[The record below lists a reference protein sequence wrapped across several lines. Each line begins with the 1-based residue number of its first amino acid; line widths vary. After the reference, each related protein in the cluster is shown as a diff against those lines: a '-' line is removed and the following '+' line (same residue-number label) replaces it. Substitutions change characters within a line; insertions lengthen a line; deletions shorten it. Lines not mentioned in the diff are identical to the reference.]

1 MGLACLAIGGVYICG
16 GIFPR
21 LKTRMQ
27 KGTVLEAFLHSNSR
41 FYHLLRTFPL
51 HVVTNSSLGLLGA
64 RQYASFLL
72 TNPAFGKDLQVQ
84 NNATSPQQTSQSLAE
99 LSKEAEPSVAL

>member
-1 MGLACLAIGGVYICG
+1 MAQPQICALDQG
-16 GIFPR
+16 WDSERPSALWWNDVAEGPSAGTQ

-41 FYHLLRTFPL
+41 FYHIIRTFPL

-72 TNPAFGKDLQVQ
+72 TNPAFGK
-84 NNATSPQQTSQSLAE
+84 
-99 LSKEAEPSVAL
+99 